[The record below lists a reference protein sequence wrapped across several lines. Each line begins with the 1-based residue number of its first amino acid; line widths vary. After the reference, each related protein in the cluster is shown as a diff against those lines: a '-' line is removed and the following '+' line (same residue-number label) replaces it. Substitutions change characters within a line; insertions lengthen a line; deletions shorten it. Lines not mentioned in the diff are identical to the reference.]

1 MVPREQDQVAEKLGH
16 LAFWGKAQPLE
27 FGPPSHPLAWH
38 SLDVAAVGDVLV
50 KARRSPAQGVTR
62 LLGWSRDEANRVLCY
77 LLALHDVGKFAMR
90 FQAKAPECFPRVFN
104 TDPTG
109 VVTGYDHGTGG
120 LCFFD
125 CHESVFL
132 GRTGSDVMAWR
143 LMVSAVF
150 GHHGA
155 PPGPPLAGM
164 AGLRADFGRAG
175 IDAARDFVEQARE
188 FFGVASLP
196 HLAERTAARVSFA
209 LAGLAVLAD
218 WIGSNQEWFPYQEP
232 TGDISTYWAS
242 ATHRA
247 ATAVARA
254 GVLPA
259 PIRAKL
265 PYQQLLPGKSKPRL
279 SPMQEWAES
288 VSLPDGPS
296 MFLIEDE
303 TGSGKTEAAI
313 KLAHRLME
321 AGSASGV
328 YVALPTMATANAM
341 FERLAGRYR
350 LLFEPGSEPSLA
362 LAHGARDMHDGFRA
376 AKLAGGRPE
385 PSYSPSASGDASEV
399 TASAACAEW
408 VADDRRRAF
417 LADVGAGTVDQALLS
432 ILPSRH
438 QSLRLLGL
446 SQRVVV
452 LDEIHAYD
460 AYMQRE
466 IERLLEFQAGLG
478 GSAILL
484 SATLPL
490 TTRRRLTDA
499 FARGLGA
506 PADSRDDSMAYPL
519 ATVCAGGD
527 RSANAVPGRPSR
539 ARTLPVRFIRSAD
552 AAIEEVANAADQGKA
567 VLYVRNTVDDALDAR
582 AQLAELTLQNAPS
595 VFHARFALA
604 DRFAIERRVLASFGP
619 ASTSAMRGGRV
630 LVATQVVEQSLDLDF
645 DVLVTDL
652 APIDLLIQRAGRLW
666 RHDRAGRGGEPE
678 LVVVGPATDQH
689 VDEKWFSG
697 FFPRAAYVYRD
708 HAKMW
713 LTARTLERA
722 GVIDSP
728 RGLRA
733 LIESVYGDEAE
744 AALPDAL
751 LRFHYDAE
759 GRSGAE
765 RGVANMNVLNLASGY
780 WRDGG
785 AWDIDART
793 PTRLNDDPQRTVR
806 LARVENGQIVPFAAT
821 SPFEEAWRAWRLSE
835 VHAPERRVGGEFIDH
850 EHREAVE
857 VAKQA
862 WTRFDRDTILVVLQ
876 QEADREGYEGL
887 VQDASSPPRV
897 VTLRYDSESGLTW
910 G

>member
-1 MVPREQDQVAEKLGH
+1 MGH
-16 LAFWGKAQPLE
+16 LAFWGKARPHELS
-27 FGPPSHPLAWH
+27 PRSHPLAWH
-38 SLDVAAVGDVLV
+38 SLDVAAVADVLFR
-50 KARRSPAQGVTR
+50 ARRGPAQGVTR
-62 LLGWSRDEANRVLCY
+62 LLGWPREEANRILCY
-77 LLALHDVGKFAMR
+77 LLALHDVGKFAKR
-90 FQAKAPECFPRVFN
+90 FQAKAPECFPQAFN
-104 TDPTG
+104 EDPAG
-109 VVTGYDHGTGG
+109 VVTSYDHGSGG
-120 LCFFD
+120 LAFFD
-125 CHESVFL
+125 AHESMFL
-132 GRTGSDVMAWR
+132 GGIRSDAMAWR
-143 LMVSAVF
+143 LMVSAAF
-150 GHHGA
+150 GHHGE
-155 PPGPPLAGM
+155 PPRASPGAM
-164 AGLRADFGRAG
+164 ADLRVDFGRAG
-175 IDAARDFVEQARE
+175 LSAARGFVEQIRD
-188 FFGVASLP
+188 FFHVSPLP
-196 HLAERTAARVSFA
+196 RLDEGRAARVSFT

-232 TGDISTYWAS
+232 KGDIPTYWAS
-242 ATHRA
+242 ARDRA
-247 ATAVARA
+247 AVAVARS

-259 PIRAKL
+259 SIKTQLAYR
-265 PYQQLLPGKSKPRL
+265 QLLPGKSKLRV

-288 VSLPDGPS
+288 VKLPDGPS

-313 KLAHRLME
+313 MLAHRLMK

-341 FERLAGRYR
+341 FERLASRYR
-350 LLFEPGSEPSLA
+350 LLFEPAPEPSLA

-385 PSYSPSASGDASEV
+385 PSYSPSAGGDASEV

-460 AYMQRE
+460 AYMQQE

-490 TTRRRLTDA
+490 NTRRRLTDA
-499 FARGLGA
+499 FARGLAA
-506 PADSRDDSMAYPL
+506 PTDDQEAPMAYPL
-519 ATVCAGGD
+519 ATVCASAH
-527 RSANAVPGRPSR
+527 RSAHAVPGRPSR

-552 AAIEEVANAADQGKA
+552 AAIQEVANAADQGKA
-567 VLYVRNTVDDALDAR
+567 VLYVRNTVDDALDAH
-582 AQLAELTLQNAPS
+582 AKLAELKLPVAPS

-604 DRFAIERRVLASFGP
+604 DRFAIEQRVLASFGP

-666 RHDRAGRGGEPE
+666 RHGRAGREGEPE
-678 LVVVGPATDQH
+678 LVVVGPASDQR
-689 VDEKWFSG
+689 VDEKWFSRL
-697 FFPRAAYVYRD
+697 FPRAAYVYRD
-708 HAKMW
+708 HAKLW

-733 LIESVYGDEAE
+733 LIESVYGDDAEAE
-744 AALPDAL
+744 LPDAL

-785 AWDIDART
+785 AWDSDART
-793 PTRLNDDPQRTVR
+793 PTRLNDDPQRTLR
-806 LARVENGQIVPFAAT
+806 LARVENGEIVPFAAT
-821 SPFEEAWRAWRLSE
+821 SGSEEAWRAWRLSE
-835 VHAPERRVGGEFIDH
+835 VHAPERRVGGEFVDH

-857 VAKQA
+857 AARQA
-862 WTRFDRDTILVVLQ
+862 WTRFDRHTILVVLQ
-876 QEADREGYEGL
+876 QAGDRQAYEGL

-897 VTLRYDSESGLTW
+897 VTLGYDSESGLTW
-910 G
+910 R